1 MNIRTSLIWSISK
14 LLWLFFVLWM
24 HIPAYQPYMECHWTT
39 LVFICVINTHLEA
52 FVNYHLILKHKLL
65 WTHDAY
71 TITPCFHVEFCE
83 CDTHTI
89 LPTSVGFTQAHPNY
103 FELWYWFIEV
113 LLPHICTYCANNIT
127 LSHQLW
133 IFCLSQAVN
142 SLGFVSPTPIQARAI
157 PVALLGKDICASAAT
172 GTGKACNPFLPL
184 CVHVLLLSGKT
195 AAYILPVL
203 ERLLYRPTHSST
215 TRVLILVPTRELAI
229 QVSNCVCLCVS
240 VCFILS
246 LSTWPL

>member
-1 MNIRTSLIWSISK
+1 M
-14 LLWLFFVLWM
+14 
-24 HIPAYQPYMECHWTT
+24 
-39 LVFICVINTHLEA
+39 
-52 FVNYHLILKHKLL
+52 
-65 WTHDAY
+65 
-71 TITPCFHVEFCE
+71 
-83 CDTHTI
+83 
-89 LPTSVGFTQAHPNY
+89 GFDQAHPNY
-103 FELWYWFIEV
+103 FELWYSFIEV
-113 LLPHICTYCANNIT
+113 LLLHICTYCANNIT

-142 SLGFVSPTPIQARAI
+142 SLRFVSPTPIQARTI

-172 GTGKACNPFLPL
+172 GTGEACNPFLL

-229 QVSNCVCLCVS
+229 QVSNCVCVFYAFLKCLTTLGA
-240 VCFILS
+240 LS
-246 LSTWPL
+246 SKNVIQAYQN